1 MLILVFNA
9 GSSSLKCQ
17 LVDTKREKILFSS
30 MVDRLGHKKCEFRME
45 VGAKKLTTKP
55 KIKTISQAVSL
66 TCEFLFSQKIFKN
79 QKIEAIAHRVVHGG
93 ETYYEPT
100 IINAKV
106 LTELTKLY
114 ALAPLHN
121 PPNVEGIKAAQKIFK
136 KLPQIAIFDTGY
148 YKDLPIHAYLYPVP
162 IEWHEKFGVRRYGFH
177 GISHEYVTQI
187 AVKKLRGF
195 LRLGSAKNTRVISC
209 HLGNGCSITASINGK
224 ALDTSMG
231 FTPLEGIPMGTRS
244 GNIDPALVPYLAK
257 KLKITPEKVIDLL
270 NRESGLK
277 GLSGVSGDMRD
288 IRAGNLKNNPATQ
301 LAYNIYIDRIAK
313 YIGGYT
319 TVLGGLDALV
329 FTAGVGENATYLQK
343 DILKKLA
350 HLTKFK
356 TFIIHT
362 QEELHIAMKAK
373 EFISLKE
380 VEMRSLKRIIR

>member
-17 LVDTKREKILFSS
+17 LVDAKREKILFSS
-30 MVDRLGHKKCEFRME
+30 IIDRLGHKKCEFRME

-55 KIKTISQAVSL
+55 KIKTVSQAVSL

-93 ETYYEPT
+93 ESYYDPT

-106 LTELTKLY
+106 LAELTKLKE
-114 ALAPLHN
+114 LAPLHN
-121 PPNVEGIKAAQKIFK
+121 PPNIEGIRAAQKIFK
-136 KLPQIAIFDTGY
+136 KLPQIAVFDTGF
-148 YKDLPIHAYLYPVP
+148 YKELPIHAYLYAVPV
-162 IEWHEKFGVRRYGFH
+162 EWYTHFGVRRYGFH

-195 LRLGSAKNTRVISC
+195 LRLGSVKKTRIISC

-257 KLKITPEKVIDLL
+257 KLKISAEKVIDLL

-277 GLSGVSGDMRD
+277 GLSGISSDMRD
-288 IRAGNLKNNPATQ
+288 IHAGNLKNDPATQ
-301 LAYNIYIDRIAK
+301 LAYTIYVYQIAK
-313 YIGGYT
+313 YIGAYA

-329 FTAGVGENATYLQK
+329 FTAGVGENATYLHK

-350 HLTKFK
+350 HLEKFK
-356 TFIIHT
+356 TYIIHT
-362 QEELHIAMKAK
+362 QEELHIAMKARQLLSTIK
-373 EFISLKE
+373 K
-380 VEMRSLKRIIR
+380 